1 MILTVTLNAS
11 VDKRY
16 VISGLKTGE
25 VNRVENAVYSA
36 GGKGLNVSRA
46 AVLAGA
52 QVTATGFA
60 GGHAGA
66 FIEEEAGKQGIIPS
80 FVKVEGESRSCVN
93 IYDTLGHVQTELL
106 EPGFPVSQEDQQ
118 EFLGHYKALL
128 PGCSV
133 AVISGSAPKG
143 TDEGI
148 YAVMA
153 AMAKDAGK
161 KVIVDASGNLLANA
175 VQAGPSLVKPNVDE
189 IRWLTGRRL
198 DNEAEIARAA
208 MELKRSGVETAVIS
222 LGKKGSLM
230 ACEKGIYKAL
240 VPELDTVNSVGCGD
254 SMIAGFAV
262 GMERKM
268 EIEDSLKLASA
279 ISAANALQEKTGWFD
294 RQDVERLWGMIEV
307 KKIG

>member
-118 EFLGHYKALL
+118 AFLGHYKALL
-128 PGCSV
+128 R
-133 AVISGSAPKG
+133 AF
-143 TDEGI
+143 
-148 YAVMA
+148 M
-153 AMAKDAGK
+153 
-161 KVIVDASGNLLANA
+161 
-175 VQAGPSLVKPNVDE
+175 PSWPPWQRMQE
-189 IRWLTGRRL
+189 RRSSW
-198 DNEAEIARAA
+198 
-208 MELKRSGVETAVIS
+208 MHPETCLPMPS
-222 LGKKGSLM
+222 
-230 ACEKGIYKAL
+230 
-240 VPELDTVNSVGCGD
+240 
-254 SMIAGFAV
+254 
-262 GMERKM
+262 
-268 EIEDSLKLASA
+268 
-279 ISAANALQEKTGWFD
+279 
-294 RQDVERLWGMIEV
+294 RQVRPW
-307 KKIG
+307 